1 MVWVYYVDNYCG
13 IKCEEVNK
21 EDVGVGGSF
30 RTLTEAKKFAR
41 ELAKSQI
48 KDIKETLDQNRRLSP
63 KWLKFEAKLGY
74 GQGSVWDVQKLID
87 DLLQGTAPTD
97 EFKGKCLSFL
107 RQYSNYLKYLDSV
120 YYPDDLH
127 GYTSYVDNDPTYLS
141 YISDRW
147 RSIDRIG
154 YLIKGL
160 EDDMLVKHYYS
171 EESNL

>member
-1 MVWVYYVDNYCG
+1 MVWVYYVDNYFG
-13 IKCEEVNK
+13 IKCEEADK
-21 EDVGVGGSF
+21 EDVGVAGSF

-41 ELAKSQI
+41 DLANSQI

-74 GQGSVWDVQKLID
+74 GQGSVQDVQKLID
-87 DLLQGTAPTD
+87 DLLEGTVPTD
-97 EFKGKCLSFL
+97 EFKDKCLSFL
-107 RQYSNYLKYLDSV
+107 RQYSDYLVYLDSV

-127 GYTSYVDNDPTYLS
+127 GYTNDVDNDPTYLS

-160 EDDMLVKHYYS
+160 EDGMLVKHYCS
-171 EESNL
+171 EENNT